1 MELENV
7 TIQDCIDMYVMKGKV
22 TIINDGKVEG
32 FVSENKNIPADR

>member
-22 TIINDGKVEG
+22 AIINNGKVEG
-32 FVSENKNIPADR
+32 FVSEKISPADR